1 MCEQHAWCSPSEC
14 RHVACRQER
23 SQRRIQLQFA
33 TAGSTQ
39 RERRK
44 ECFADTAGK
53 DFQAIATV
61 SLVKRLAIPTRTPER
76 AWDAGSSFWNRA
88 ANKWR
93 GEQMARQRARQGE
106 GQDTKFNRARSSIRR
121 TSGAI
126 ADAATCRDPRSP
138 LSRAPTPRVR
148 RARPSH
154 RGVGSVPA
162 ETRRLRNT
170 PSGRPPRRGG
180 GRRAGRRVPA
190 GPRGVSD
197 RALHSPNTRPT
208 PILFPVPRVH
218 FSRVSPF
225 CNDPR
230 QRISG
235 AVEHAQAALR
245 DHGLCRRLHGAYR

>member
-1 MCEQHAWCSPSEC
+1 MFC
-14 RHVACRQER
+14 RYCRQGFSSYRDSVTGETVGDTDANAR
-23 SQRRIQLQFA
+23 ESLGRRLVLLESRGEQVA
-33 TAGSTQ
+33 
-39 RERRK
+39 RR
-44 ECFADTAGK
+44 TSG
-53 DFQAIATV
+53 
-61 SLVKRLAIPTRTPER
+61 
-76 AWDAGSSFWNRA
+76 A

-93 GEQMARQRARQGE
+93 GERMARQRARQGE
-106 GQDTKFNRARSSIRR
+106 GQDSKFNRARSSSRR

-126 ADAATCRDPRSP
+126 ADAATCRDLRSP

-190 GPRGVSD
+190 GPHGVSD